1 MTGDIKGIVISA
13 LDEVAWL
20 LNLRGLD
27 IQYNPVFY
35 SFVILTEESTTL
47 YIGENRLLE
56 DIVES
61 LKTAGITIEPYE
73 SFYSSLTTVS
83 TKLSESNKKFYI
95 PDNANWEVVRNL
107 KCEFSQGLSPVE
119 ELKAIKNNVE
129 LEGAKIAH
137 LKDGRA
143 LIKFLLGWKSK

>member
-1 MTGDIKGIVISA
+1 MAIKLAWSGYPIQPCVLQFCDTHRRVYNA
-13 LDEVAWL
+13 LYW
-20 LNLRGLD
+20 
-27 IQYNPVFY
+27 
-35 SFVILTEESTTL
+35 
-47 YIGENRLLE
+47 ENRLLE